1 MMPAYV
7 KNINNNI
14 VVLYGDRES
23 FRCRQRNRYSDGT
36 KVEPLKFVSY
46 KCMLKEKQ
54 KWNKSIYYNLNYNTI
69 SKL

>member
-23 FRCRQRNRYSDGT
+23 FRCRQRNRYSDGK
-36 KVEPLKFVSY
+36 KVESFKFISY
-46 KCMLKEKQ
+46 KSMLKDKNKWGKQ
-54 KWNKSIYYNLNYNTI
+54 IYSKYHYNTL

>member
-23 FRCRQRNRYSDGT
+23 FRCRQRNRYSDGK
-36 KVEPLKFVSY
+36 KVESFKFISY
-46 KCMLKEKQ
+46 KSMLKDKNKWGKQ
-54 KWNKSIYYNLNYNTI
+54 IYSKYHYNSLKI
-69 SKL
+69 E